1 MNRHVGD
8 AKTITNKEGL
18 TLKKKLTTV
27 IATFLFVFALAIPV
41 SAQEAAQFSAAT
53 ANDQNTM
60 YNQDARYNTNNVRAN
75 TATTDN
81 NRGIDWGWLGL
92 LGLFGLAGMRKRVS
106 DPDRSNR

>member
-1 MNRHVGD
+1 M
-8 AKTITNKEGL
+8 
-18 TLKKKLTTV
+18 KKKITTV

-41 SAQEAAQFSAAT
+41 SAQEATQIAT
-53 ANDQNTM
+53 AAVNDQNTM
-60 YNQDARYNTNNVRAN
+60 YNHDARYNTNNVRAN
-75 TATTDN
+75 SATTDN